1 MITTTEPPIGENI
14 FACLFIAHNAINLS
28 RHEQGC
34 LMSKY

>member
-1 MITTTEPPIGENI
+1 MITTTEPPIRENI
-14 FACLFIAHNAINLS
+14 FACLFIVHNAISLS